1 MNSTITTTTATIEGR
16 PTLQITAP
24 ADTPA
29 TVVLD
34 GAYFNV
40 TPREAAAAACALV
53 EVATAT
59 GSPVHAYTPHGGAFL
74 LVVDLGTGRGLAM
87 VWDVTTG
94 RRTRVREVVRCG
106 DIPTGWNLAGRESL
120 DYVTSDA
127 ATRASDLGAVVIE
140 ELRAV

>member
-1 MNSTITTTTATIEGR
+1 MTQHTNTTTTTTIAGR
-16 PTLQITAP
+16 PMMTAP

-34 GAYFNV
+34 GAYFDV

-74 LVVDLGTGRGLAM
+74 VVVDLGTGRGLAM

-127 ATRASDLGAVVIE
+127 ATRAGDLGAVVIE

>member
-1 MNSTITTTTATIEGR
+1 MTQHTNTNTTTTIAGR
-16 PTLQITAP
+16 PMMTAP

-34 GAYFNV
+34 GAYFDV

-74 LVVDLGTGRGLAM
+74 VVVDLGTGRGLAM

-127 ATRASDLGAVVIE
+127 ATRAGDLGAVVIE